1 MLELKDVSVIFNEG
15 TVNEKVALS
24 DINLKLNT
32 GDFVKIIGSNGA
44 GKSTLFQAISGAVE
58 TKSGSILLNDRD
70 ITFEPEYKRSRVIG
84 RLFQDPLKGTAP
96 NMTIEEN
103 LHLSNQRG
111 KHFSLSLMSHRYRDT
126 FKKALKELDLGL
138 EDRLETKVGL
148 LSGGQRQALTLLMAT
163 LVTPEL
169 LLLDEHTAALDPK
182 TAEKVLELSK
192 KIVNENNITTLIIIK
207 VPNTLIP
214 HIVINE
220 KIKGALVSPI
230 PLNVPSR
237 ITKIPYIGSDT
248 ETILNTLAPIS
259 ITFKSVVKIIINCFA
274 KINKTIPQTLIN
286 TIVIP
291 HIKYVISLTLRSL
304 FSPIALPT
312 NVASAA

>member
-32 GDFVKIIGSNGA
+32 GDFVTIIGSNGA

-138 EDRLETKVGL
+138 EDRLEAKVGL

-192 KIVNENNITTLIIIK
+192 KIVNENNITTLMITH
-207 VPNTLIP
+207 NM
-214 HIVINE
+214 E
-220 KIKGALVSPI
+220 DAL
-230 PLNVPSR
+230 
-237 ITKIPYIGSDT
+237 KYG
-248 ETILNTLAPIS
+248 
-259 ITFKSVVKIIINCFA
+259 
-274 KINKTIPQTLIN
+274 NKTMIMKDGQIIAMIEGKEREEMTVEGLIHLYS
-286 TIVIP
+286 TSSQEYTDRVLL
-291 HIKYVISLTLRSL
+291 K
-304 FSPIALPT
+304 
-312 NVASAA
+312 